1 MKIFLNKAFNTV
13 ILLLFSI
20 GGFSAP
26 GPPAPNAPNGI
37 GDPPPLP
44 IDEDLVILALTA
56 LLFGLYTIYKH
67 KVNRKTPI

>member
-1 MKIFLNKAFNTV
+1 MKIFLNKTLNTA

-20 GGFSAP
+20 SGFAAP
-26 GPPAPNAPNGI
+26 GPPPPGV

-44 IDEDLVILALTA
+44 IDENLMILALTA

-67 KVNRKTPI
+67 KLNKKTPI